1 LILPTPF
8 FLLSPVFC
16 GMELRRITNP
26 IDPAVSAFVNLQNT
40 VYFEPD
46 SLIPGGAIRMML
58 SIPMTGRRN
67 FLIIAEEDSKLLGGV
82 IFHYLKKPNV
92 GFSSFMGT
100 SLEARGKGIGRK
112 LHEARF
118 AALDEA
124 AGGKVHGVF
133 LDSVAPERLTQE
145 ELEAERRVN
154 SDPVARRDIFQHLGF
169 RKVAIRYEQPVG
181 GSGGGPVT
189 NMDLLFCPHEPTT
202 SIPTD
207 LVVQTMQ
214 GYWMNWLGPISA
226 KHHAKILKS
235 WANGEKELRLE
246 NLL

>member
-1 LILPTPF
+1 
-8 FLLSPVFC
+8 
-16 GMELRRITNP
+16 MEIRRITNP
-26 IDPAVSAFVNLQNT
+26 IDPAVTAFVNMQNT
-40 VYFEPD
+40 VYFDPD
-46 SLIPGGAIRMML
+46 ALIPAGAIRMML

-67 FLIIAEEDSKLLGGV
+67 FLIVAEENKKLLGGV

-100 SLEARGKGIGRK
+100 SLEARGKGVGRK
-112 LHEARF
+112 LHDARF

-181 GSGGGPVT
+181 GPDGGPVT
-189 NMDLLFCPHEPTT
+189 NMDLLFCPREPVDT
-202 SIPTD
+202 ILTD
-207 LVVQTMQ
+207 LVVETMQ
-214 GYWMNWLGPISA
+214 GYWMPWLGPIA
-226 KHHAKILKS
+226 ARHHAKMLKR
-235 WANGEKELRLE
+235 WAKGEKILRLE
-246 NLL
+246 KLV

>member
-1 LILPTPF
+1 
-8 FLLSPVFC
+8 VVRY
-16 GMELRRITNP
+16 GRAMEIRRITNP
-26 IDPAVSAFVNLQNT
+26 IDPAVTAFVNLQNS
-40 VYFEPD
+40 VYFDPD
-46 SLIPGGAIRMML
+46 ALIPAGAIRMML

-67 FLIIAEEDSKLLGGV
+67 FLIIAEEAGKLLGGV

-100 SLEARGKGIGRK
+100 SLEARGKGVGRK

-181 GSGGGPVT
+181 GPDGGPVT
-189 NMDLLFCPHEPTT
+189 NMDLLFCPHDSGVE

-207 LVVQTMQ
+207 VVVETMQ
-214 GYWMNWLGPISA
+214 GYWMPWLGPIAA
-226 KHHAKILKS
+226 KHHAKMLKS
-235 WANGEKELRLE
+235 WAKGEKMLRLE
-246 NLL
+246 NLV